1 VKKKSH
7 SRRQTKKTRF
17 SPPLPTPTTMCVCVC
32 VCVCEASM
40 ERNGAKSTNG
50 SSHTKSKRRIIDSQ
64 HDPVFFL
71 PSFPCFSVITTHLAP
86 FFLVCCKSQVPI
98 YLWTKVVHKIF
109 VKDKSEA
116 PDGKGQIHFAIF
128 VCLYNNA
135 VDKTLC
141 NIRLCNL

>member
-1 VKKKSH
+1 
-7 SRRQTKKTRF
+7 
-17 SPPLPTPTTMCVCVC
+17 
-32 VCVCEASM
+32 
-40 ERNGAKSTNG
+40 
-50 SSHTKSKRRIIDSQ
+50 
-64 HDPVFFL
+64 
-71 PSFPCFSVITTHLAP
+71 
-86 FFLVCCKSQVPI
+86 VPI